1 MSRTRVFLARPA
13 LLDPEPSTLQEENPV
28 MLSEPLERN
37 QTDQPVAQ
45 LVLAAQG
52 GSRDAFEQLFERF
65 RRIVHVTAYRR
76 LGNEAEAQELCQ
88 DVFVQALRKLDQLQD
103 PACFG
108 GWIRAIASRM
118 AINRAVRARPM
129 ASLDAGG
136 VAPRGVETET
146 PLTRMIREERC
157 ERLRRGLGR
166 LSNMDRDTLTAFYF
180 RGRSLI
186 QMSDEFN
193 SPVGTIKRRL
203 HVARK
208 RLARQLET
216 LAAT

>member
-1 MSRTRVFLARPA
+1 MFPPTI
-13 LLDPEPSTLQEENPV
+13 EQNENDRQV
-28 MLSEPLERN
+28 I
-37 QTDQPVAQ
+37 Q
-45 LVLAAQG
+45 LVIAAQG

-65 RRIVHVTAYRR
+65 HRVVHLTAYRR
-76 LGNEAEAQELCQ
+76 LGNDAEAQELCQ
-88 DVFVQALRKLDQLQD
+88 DVFVQALRKLGQLQD

-108 GWIRAIASRM
+108 GWLRAIASRM
-118 AINRAVRARPM
+118 AINRAVRSRPM
-129 ASLDAGG
+129 ASLDAE
-136 VAPRGVETET
+136 GVESRSDET
-146 PLTRMIREERC
+146 DAPLARMIRQERC
-157 ERLRRGLGR
+157 EQLRAGLGR

>member
-1 MSRTRVFLARPA
+1 
-13 LLDPEPSTLQEENPV
+13 
-28 MLSEPLERN
+28 
-37 QTDQPVAQ
+37 
-45 LVLAAQG
+45 
-52 GSRDAFEQLFERF
+52 
-65 RRIVHVTAYRR
+65 
-76 LGNEAEAQELCQ
+76 
-88 DVFVQALRKLDQLQD
+88 
-103 PACFG
+103 
-108 GWIRAIASRM
+108 
-118 AINRAVRARPM
+118 M

-157 ERLRRGLGR
+157 EQLRRGLGR